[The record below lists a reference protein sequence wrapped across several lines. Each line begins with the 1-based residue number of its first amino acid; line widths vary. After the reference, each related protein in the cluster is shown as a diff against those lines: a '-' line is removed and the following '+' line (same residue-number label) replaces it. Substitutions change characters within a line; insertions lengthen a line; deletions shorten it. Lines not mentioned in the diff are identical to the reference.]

1 MKKSLMSIILAVVTA
16 VGIPTTTA
24 FAAEATPTRDIPVS
38 VRATSMK
45 ANSDTSTKVVSPK
58 QHTDGTNCLFHRVSF
73 LK

>member
-1 MKKSLMSIILAVVTA
+1 MSIILAVVTA
-16 VGIPTTTA
+16 IGIPTTTA
-24 FAAEATPTRDIPVS
+24 FAAEPTPTRDIPVS

-45 ANSDTSTKVVSPK
+45 ANSDTPAKVVSPK